1 MKYFQ
6 AYKLFLDAKDIGIYT
21 YPEVSLEIIKY
32 LILKLGY
39 QKESDIDLVSE
50 LDEDY
55 IIMYG
60 NLVKGEYN
68 QYPAIKLDEDEK
80 YIAIKLDED
89 EKYINL
95 DVVIYIVEELQHKK
109 YTFREIEQ
117 IIIDKIQIVDTLT
130 LATKRNK

>member
-80 YIAIKLDED
+80 YI
-89 EKYINL
+89 NL

>member
-6 AYKLFLDAKDIGIYT
+6 AYNLFLNGEDIGIYT
-21 YPEVSLEIIKY
+21 YPEISLEIIKY

-39 QKESDIDLVSE
+39 QKESDRDFISE

-68 QYPAIKLDEDEK
+68 QYPLIKLDE
-80 YIAIKLDED
+80 Y

-95 DVVIYIVEELQHKK
+95 DVVIYILEELQYRK

-117 IIIDKIQIVDTLT
+117 IIMNKIQIVDILS
-130 LATKRNK
+130 LATKGS

>member
-39 QKESDIDLVSE
+39 QKESDRDLISE

-68 QYPAIKLDEDEK
+68 QYP
-80 YIAIKLDED
+80 AIKLDED

-117 IIIDKIQIVDTLT
+117 IIINKIQIVDTLT
-130 LATKRNK
+130 LATKGN

>member
-39 QKESDIDLVSE
+39 QKESDRDLISE

-80 YIAIKLDED
+80 YI
-89 EKYINL
+89 NL
-95 DVVIYIVEELQHKK
+95 DVIIYIVEELQHKK

>member
-80 YIAIKLDED
+80 YI
-89 EKYINL
+89 NL
-95 DVVIYIVEELQHKK
+95 DVIIYIVEELQHKK